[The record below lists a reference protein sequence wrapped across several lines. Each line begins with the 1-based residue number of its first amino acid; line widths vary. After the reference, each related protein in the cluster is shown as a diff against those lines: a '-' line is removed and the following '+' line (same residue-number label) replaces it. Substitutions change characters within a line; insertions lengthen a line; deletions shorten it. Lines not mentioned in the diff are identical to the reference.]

1 MTYPAEPDVVAHL
14 AVDDPLP
21 AAIDPLWT
29 RLRAVEERVRH
40 AVAARQAT
48 DPDPEDPY
56 RGQYL
61 TPEAAA
67 RILDEPGGLDVPG
80 EEPWQPPAGSVLDGL
95 ARRFELSELDL
106 DLLLVA
112 MAPDLDARFERLYGY
127 LNDDLTR
134 RRPTVGLALE
144 LCGLSGTA
152 PARFRLA
159 PGAPLIEGGLV
170 QVTEPERPPLS
181 RVLVVPDRVTGHL
194 LGSAQPDARLAGV
207 LGEAREDPTAE
218 DADVRLAAAAAM
230 TGVGLVHL
238 RSRGGDAE
246 GLAAAALHT
255 AGLRPLALDAVAL
268 ARRPAEVPEL
278 ARAVA
283 REARLTGAGV
293 VLGPLEALPAEP
305 SERARTLWALCAA
318 LRGLPLFTHGTGG
331 WAPEW
336 AADTPVALTVPAPSP
351 ERQAARWRHA
361 LERAADE
368 GSPTGGVDAF
378 SRTTGDTSTPGHLTR
393 TADAGPTTSDADAL
407 AGVGD
412 GVAAGEAGALAQ
424 AAGNSVTASDAD
436 ALAED
441 GGNTAAD
448 EAEALAQAAGDGVTA
463 SDADALAEDGENT
476 AADEAEALAQA
487 AGNSVTASDA
497 DALAEDGG
505 NTAADE
511 AEALAQAAGDG
522 VATGDV
528 EELALAVAAHR
539 LDAGQLRRAADVAV
553 RTAVLAGRPVRPDD
567 VRAAVRAQNGAGLDR
582 LARRVEP
589 GVGWDDLV
597 LPPTTHRRLRE
608 LALRARHREQVLGQ
622 WGMRPGGGRGRGVIA
637 LFAGESGTGK
647 TMSAEV
653 VAADLGMDLYVV
665 DLSTVVD
672 KYIGETEKNL
682 ERIFT
687 EASAVNAV
695 LLFDEAD
702 AIFGKRSE
710 VKDAHDRHANIE
722 SAYLLQRMES
732 FDGIAVLTTNLRAN
746 LDEAFTRRLD
756 VVADF
761 PVPDAGHRLA
771 LWDRCLG
778 NLLPRA
784 DDLDLAFCADRF
796 ELAGGSIR
804 ACAVTAAYLAAESGA
819 PLTMRQVVTAVA
831 QEYRKLGRLVL
842 ESEFGPY
849 TADAVGA

>member
-1 MTYPAEPDVVAHL
+1 MAHL

-80 EEPWQPPAGSVLDGL
+80 EEPWRPPAGSVLDGL
-95 ARRFELSELDL
+95 ARRFGLSELDL

-152 PARFRLA
+152 PARFRLG

-218 DADVRLAAAAAM
+218 EADVHLAAAAAM

-246 GLAAAALHT
+246 GLAAAALHA
-255 AGLRPLALDAVAL
+255 AGLRPFALDAVAL

-393 TADAGPTTSDADAL
+393 TADAGPTTTDADAL
-407 AGVGD
+407 ARVGD
-412 GVAAGEAGALAQ
+412 GVAAG
-424 AAGNSVTASDAD
+424 
-436 ALAED
+436 
-441 GGNTAAD
+441 
-448 EAEALAQAAGDGVTA
+448 
-463 SDADALAEDGENT
+463 
-476 AADEAEALAQA
+476 
-487 AGNSVTASDA
+487 
-497 DALAEDGG
+497 
-505 NTAADE
+505 
-511 AEALAQAAGDG
+511 
-522 VATGDV
+522 DV
-528 EELALAVAAHR
+528 EELASAVAAHR

-842 ESEFGPY
+842 DSEFGPY

>member
-1 MTYPAEPDVVAHL
+1 MDH
-14 AVDDPLP
+14 
-21 AAIDPLWT
+21 LWT
-29 RLRAVEERVRH
+29 RLRVVEERVRH
-40 AVAARQAT
+40 AVAVRRAG
-48 DPDPEDPY
+48 DPDPDDPY

-67 RILDEPGGLDVPG
+67 RILDEPGGLGVSAH
-80 EEPWQPPAGSVLDGL
+80 EPWQPPAGSVLDGL
-95 ARRFELSELDL
+95 ARRFGLSPLDL

-112 MAPDLDARFERLYGY
+112 VAPDLDARFERLYGY

-144 LCGLSGTA
+144 LCGLAGAAS
-152 PARFRLA
+152 ARFRLA
-159 PGAPLIEGGLV
+159 PGAPLIVGGLV
-170 QVTEPERPPLS
+170 EVTEPERPPLS
-181 RVLVVPDRVTGHL
+181 RVLAVPDRVTGHL
-194 LGSAQPDARLAGV
+194 LGSARPDARLAGV
-207 LGEAREDPTAE
+207 LGQAQEDPTAE
-218 DADVRLAAAAAM
+218 DADVHRTAAAAG

-238 RSRGGDAE
+238 RSRGGDAA
-246 GLAAAALHT
+246 GLAAAALHA
-255 AGLRPLALDAVAL
+255 AGLRPLVLDPVAL
-268 ARRPAEVPEL
+268 ARHPSDVPEL
-278 ARAVA
+278 ARIAA
-283 REARLTGAGV
+283 LEARLIGAGV
-293 VLGPLEALPAEP
+293 VVGPLEALPGEP
-305 SERARTLWALCAA
+305 AERARTLGALCSA
-318 LRGLPLFTHGTGG
+318 LRGIPLITHGTVG

-351 ERQAARWRHA
+351 ERQAERWRHA
-361 LERAADE
+361 LQRAAENNADN
-368 GSPTGGVDAF
+368 S
-378 SRTTGDTSTPGHLTR
+378 SRDGLALGD
-393 TADAGPTTSDADAL
+393 
-407 AGVGD
+407 V
-412 GVAAGEAGALAQ
+412 
-424 AAGNSVTASDAD
+424 D
-436 ALAED
+436 ALAE
-441 GGNTAAD
+441 
-448 EAEALAQAAGDGVTA
+448 
-463 SDADALAEDGENT
+463 
-476 AADEAEALAQA
+476 
-487 AGNSVTASDA
+487 
-497 DALAEDGG
+497 
-505 NTAADE
+505 
-511 AEALAQAAGDG
+511 
-522 VATGDV
+522 
-528 EELALAVAAHR
+528 AVAAHR
-539 LDAGQLRRAADVAV
+539 LDSGQLRRAADVAV
-553 RTAVLAGRPVRPDD
+553 RTAALAGRPVHPDD
-567 VRAAVRAQNGAGLDR
+567 LRTAVRAQNGAGLDR

-597 LPPTTHRRLRE
+597 LPAPTHRRLRE

-672 KYIGETEKNL
+672 KYVGETEKNL

-761 PVPDAGHRLA
+761 PVPDSGQRLA
-771 LWDRCLG
+771 LWERCLG
-778 NLLPRA
+778 DRLPRA
-784 DDLDLAFCADRF
+784 ADLDPVFCADRF

-804 ACAVTAAYLAAESGA
+804 ACAVTAAYLAAESGS
-819 PLTMRQVVTAVA
+819 PLTMRQLVTAVA

-842 ESEFGPY
+842 EGEFGPY
-849 TADAVGA
+849 LAEVTGA

>member
-1 MTYPAEPDVVAHL
+1 M
-14 AVDDPLP
+14 
-21 AAIDPLWT
+21 
-29 RLRAVEERVRH
+29 VEERVRH
-40 AVAARQAT
+40 AVAVRRAA
-48 DPDPEDPY
+48 DPDPDDPY

-61 TPEAAA
+61 TPEAVA
-67 RILDEPGGLDVPG
+67 RVLDEPSGLDVPAH
-80 EEPWQPPAGSVLDGL
+80 EPPDPPAGSVLGGL
-95 ARRFELSELDL
+95 AARFGLSSLDL

-112 MAPDLDARFERLYGY
+112 VAPDLDARFERLYGY

-144 LCGLSGTA
+144 LCGLAGAAS
-152 PARFRLA
+152 ARFRLA
-159 PGAPLIEGGLV
+159 PEAALV
-170 QVTEPERPPLS
+170 ASDLVEVTEPERPPLS

-218 DADVRLAAAAAM
+218 AADVHRAAAAAG
-230 TGVGLVHL
+230 TGLVQL

-246 GLAAAALHT
+246 GLAVAALHV
-255 AGLRPLALDAVAL
+255 AGLRPLVLDAAAL
-268 ARRPAEVPEL
+268 ARRPGDVPAL
-278 ARAVA
+278 ARVA
-283 REARLTGAGV
+283 ALEARLTGAGV
-293 VLGPLEALPAEP
+293 VLGPLEALPGEP
-305 SERARTLWALCAA
+305 AERARTLGALCSA
-318 LRGLPLFTHGTGG
+318 LRGIPLLTHGTLG
-331 WAPEW
+331 WDPLW
-336 AADTPVALTVPAPSP
+336 AADTPVVLTVPAPTP

-361 LERAADE
+361 LDR
-368 GSPTGGVDAF
+368 
-378 SRTTGDTSTPGHLTR
+378 
-393 TADAGPTTSDADAL
+393 
-407 AGVGD
+407 
-412 GVAAGEAGALAQ
+412 
-424 AAGNSVTASDAD
+424 
-436 ALAED
+436 
-441 GGNTAAD
+441 
-448 EAEALAQAAGDGVTA
+448 AAGDSPGHGFGNGSGTG
-463 SDADALAEDGENT
+463 DAD
-476 AADEAEALAQA
+476 
-487 AGNSVTASDA
+487 
-497 DALAEDGG
+497 
-505 NTAADE
+505 
-511 AEALAQAAGDG
+511 
-522 VATGDV
+522 
-528 EELALAVAAHR
+528 ELARAVAAHR
-539 LDAGQLRRAADVAV
+539 LDSGQLRRAADVAV
-553 RTAVLAGRPVRPDD
+553 RTATLAGRPVLPDD
-567 VRAAVRAQNGAGLDR
+567 LRTAVRAQNGAGLDR

-672 KYIGETEKNL
+672 KYVGETEKNL

-761 PVPDAGHRLA
+761 PVPDAGQRLA
-771 LWDRCLG
+771 LWERCLG
-778 NLLPRA
+778 DRLPRA
-784 DDLDLAFCADRF
+784 EDLDLAFCADRF

-804 ACAVTAAYLAAESGA
+804 ACAVTAAYLAAESGE
-819 PLTMRQVVTAVA
+819 PLTMRQVVTSVA

-849 TADAVGA
+849 LAEATGA

>member
-1 MTYPAEPDVVAHL
+1 M
-14 AVDDPLP
+14 
-21 AAIDPLWT
+21 
-29 RLRAVEERVRH
+29 RLGAVERRVRE
-40 AVAARQAT
+40 AVAVRRDA
-48 DPDPEDPY
+48 DPDPDDPY

-61 TPEAAA
+61 TPEAVA
-67 RILDEPGGLDVPG
+67 RILDEPGGLDAPAQG
-80 EEPWQPPAGSVLDGL
+80 PWQPPDRSVLGTL
-95 ARRFELSELDL
+95 ARRFGLSPLDL

-112 MAPDLDARFERLYGY
+112 LAPDLDARFERLYGY

-144 LCGLSGTA
+144 LCGLGGAS

-159 PGAPLIEGGLV
+159 PGAPLVAGGLV
-170 QVTEPERPPLS
+170 EVTEPERPPLS

-194 LGSAQPDARLAGV
+194 LGDTQPDARLTGV
-207 LGEAREDPTAE
+207 LGEVREDPTAE
-218 DADVRLAAAAAM
+218 AAEVHRAAAAG
-230 TGVGLVHL
+230 TGAGLVHL

-246 GLAAAALHT
+246 GLATAALRL
-255 AGLRPLALDAVAL
+255 AGLRPLVLDTAAL
-268 ARRPAEVPEL
+268 ARRPADVPAL
-278 ARAVA
+278 ARVIAL
-283 REARLTGAGV
+283 EARLTGAGV
-293 VLGPLEALPAEP
+293 VLGPLAALPGEPAER
-305 SERARTLWALCAA
+305 SRTLSALCAG
-318 LRGLPLFTHGTGG
+318 LRGVPLFTHGTTS
-331 WAPEW
+331 WDPEW
-336 AADTPVALTVPAPSP
+336 AADTPVVLTVGAPSP
-351 ERQAARWRHA
+351 DRQAARWRHA
-361 LERAADE
+361 LARAAGGLAVAGAAE
-368 GSPTGGVDAF
+368 GLDGA
-378 SRTTGDTSTPGHLTR
+378 
-393 TADAGPTTSDADAL
+393 AGA
-407 AGVGD
+407 AGLLD
-412 GVAAGEAGALAQ
+412 RAAGEPAVSG
-424 AAGNSVTASDAD
+424 AAGHRGPDA
-436 ALAED
+436 
-441 GGNTAAD
+441 
-448 EAEALAQAAGDGVTA
+448 V
-463 SDADALAEDGENT
+463 
-476 AADEAEALAQA
+476 
-487 AGNSVTASDA
+487 VP
-497 DALAEDGG
+497 
-505 NTAADE
+505 
-511 AEALAQAAGDG
+511 
-522 VATGDV
+522 VGDV
-528 EELALAVAAHR
+528 EELAQAVAAHR
-539 LDAGQLRRAADVAV
+539 LDAGQLRRAADAAV
-553 RTAVLAGRPVRPDD
+553 RTAALEGRPVGPDD
-567 VRAAVRAQNGAGLDR
+567 LRVAVRAQNGAGLDR

-761 PVPDAGHRLA
+761 PMPDTGQRLA
-771 LWDRCLG
+771 LWERCLG
-778 NLLPRA
+778 DRLPRA

-804 ACAVTAAYLAAESGA
+804 ACAVTAAYLAAESGE
-819 PLTMRQVVTAVA
+819 PLTMRQTVTAIA

-849 TADAVGA
+849 LADAVSV

>member
-1 MTYPAEPDVVAHL
+1 MTYTVEPAVGGSVGAGGNTG
-14 AVDDPLP
+14 V
-21 AAIDPLWT
+21 DPLWE
-29 RLRAVEERVRH
+29 RLGAVEARVRE
-40 AVAARQAT
+40 AVAVRRSA
-48 DPDPEDPY
+48 DPDPDDPY

-67 RILDEPGGLDVPG
+67 RILDEPGGLDMPAQG
-80 EEPWQPPAGSVLDGL
+80 LWQPPAGSVLDGL
-95 ARRFELSELDL
+95 VRRFGLSSLDL

-144 LCGLSGTA
+144 LCGLGGAS

-159 PGAPLIEGGLV
+159 PGAPLIAHGLV
-170 QVTEPERPPLS
+170 EVTEPERPPLS
-181 RVLVVPDRVTGHL
+181 RVLAVPDRVTAHL
-194 LGSAQPDARLAGV
+194 LGGTRPDARLTGV

-218 DADVRLAAAAAM
+218 AADVHRAAAAAG

-246 GLAAAALHT
+246 GLATAALHA
-255 AGLRPLALDAVAL
+255 AGLGPLVLDAVAL
-268 ARRPAEVPEL
+268 ARRSADVPAL
-278 ARAVA
+278 ARVIAL
-283 REARLTGAGV
+283 EARLTGSGV
-293 VLGPLEALPAEP
+293 VLGPLAALPGEP
-305 SERARTLWALCAA
+305 AERARTLSSLCAE
-318 LRGLPLFTHGTGG
+318 LRGIPLFTHGTTG
-331 WAPEW
+331 WDPAW
-336 AADTPVALTVPAPSP
+336 AADTPVVLNVEAPSP

-361 LERAADE
+361 LDR
-368 GSPTGGVDAF
+368 
-378 SRTTGDTSTPGHLTR
+378 
-393 TADAGPTTSDADAL
+393 
-407 AGVGD
+407 
-412 GVAAGEAGALAQ
+412 
-424 AAGNSVTASDAD
+424 
-436 ALAED
+436 
-441 GGNTAAD
+441 
-448 EAEALAQAAGDGVTA
+448 AAGDAV
-463 SDADALAEDGENT
+463 
-476 AADEAEALAQA
+476 
-487 AGNSVTASDA
+487 
-497 DALAEDGG
+497 
-505 NTAADE
+505 
-511 AEALAQAAGDG
+511 
-522 VATGDV
+522 TGDV
-528 EELALAVAAHR
+528 EALARAVAAHR
-539 LDAGQLRRAADVAV
+539 LDSGQLRRAADAAV
-553 RTAVLAGRPVRPDD
+553 RTATIEGRQVGPDD
-567 VRAAVRAQNGAGLDR
+567 LRTAVRAQNGAGLDR

-761 PVPDAGHRLA
+761 PVPDAGQRLA

-778 NLLPRA
+778 DRLPRG

-804 ACAVTAAYLAAESGA
+804 ACAVTAAYLAAESGE
-819 PLTMRQVVTAVA
+819 PLTMRQTVTAIA

-842 ESEFGPY
+842 ESEFGPFL
-849 TADAVGA
+849 AQAAGA

>member
-1 MTYPAEPDVVAHL
+1 MTYTAEPDGVAHL

-21 AAIDPLWT
+21 AAIAPLWT
-29 RLRAVEERVRH
+29 RLRAVEERVRQ
-40 AVAARQAT
+40 AVGARQAK

-67 RILDEPGGLDVPG
+67 RILDEQGGLDVPG

-95 ARRFELSELDL
+95 ARRFGLSELDL

-194 LGSAQPDARLAGV
+194 LGSAQPDDRLAGV
-207 LGEAREDPTAE
+207 LGEAREDPTAQE
-218 DADVRLAAAAAM
+218 ADVHLAAAAAM

-278 ARAVA
+278 ARVVA

-305 SERARTLWALCAA
+305 AERARTLWALCAA
-318 LRGLPLFTHGTGG
+318 LRGIPLFTHGTGG

-361 LERAADE
+361 LERAAGD
-368 GSPTGGVDAF
+368 GSATGGVAG
-378 SRTTGDTSTPGHLTR
+378 STRTAGDDSTPGHLAR
-393 TADAGPTTSDADAL
+393 TAGDGSADGRLPRTDGDSPTTGRLARAAGIGSVTGDAGAFAR
-407 AGVGD
+407 AVGEGVAVGD
-412 GVAAGEAGALAQ
+412 AGALAGGGED
-424 AAGNSVTASDAD
+424 AAASDVNVLGGVGGNGVTVGGAG
-436 ALAED
+436 ALAR
-441 GGNTAAD
+441 A
-448 EAEALAQAAGDGVTA
+448 V
-463 SDADALAEDGENT
+463 
-476 AADEAEALAQA
+476 
-487 AGNSVTASDA
+487 
-497 DALAEDGG
+497 
-505 NTAADE
+505 
-511 AEALAQAAGDG
+511 GDG

-778 NLLPRA
+778 DLMPRA

-804 ACAVTAAYLAAESGA
+804 ACAVTAAYLAAESGG

>member
-1 MTYPAEPDVVAHL
+1 MTYTVEPPARTGPDGG
-14 AVDDPLP
+14 AVDH
-21 AAIDPLWT
+21 LWT
-29 RLRAVEERVRH
+29 RFQRVEERVRQ
-40 AVAARQAT
+40 AVAARRAT
-48 DPDPEDPY
+48 DPDPDDPY

-61 TPEAAA
+61 TPEAVA
-67 RILDEPGGLDVPG
+67 RVLDQPGGLGLSAD
-80 EEPWQPPAGSVLDGL
+80 EPPCPPPGSVLGALAADFGL
-95 ARRFELSELDL
+95 SPLDT

-112 MAPDLDARFERLYGY
+112 VAPDLDARFEWLYGY
-127 LNDDLTR
+127 LNNDLTR

-144 LCGLSGTA
+144 LCGLGGVAS
-152 PARFRLA
+152 ARFRLD
-159 PGAPLIEGGLV
+159 PGAPLISGGLLEIA
-170 QVTEPERPPLS
+170 EPERPPLS
-181 RVLVVPDRVTGHL
+181 RVLTVPDRVTAHL
-194 LGSAQPDARLAGV
+194 LGSTAPDARLAAV
-207 LGEAREDPTAE
+207 LGEVSADPTAE
-218 DADVRLAAAAAM
+218 PTELERAAAAAR
-230 TGVGLVHL
+230 TGAGHVHL

-246 GLAAAALHT
+246 GLAAAALRLS
-255 AGLRPLALDAVAL
+255 GLRPLVLDVAEL
-268 ARRPAEVPEL
+268 ARRTAEVAEL
-278 ARAVA
+278 ARVA
-283 REARLTGAGV
+283 ALEARLTGAGV
-293 VLGPLEALPAEP
+293 LLGPLEALPGTPA
-305 SERARTLWALCAA
+305 ERAHALRTLCAA
-318 LRGLPLFTHGTGG
+318 LCGIPLFTHGTAG
-331 WAPEW
+331 WDPGW
-336 AADTPVALTVPAPSP
+336 AADTPVTLTVAAPSP

-361 LERAADE
+361 LDRAA
-368 GSPTGGVDAF
+368 GG
-378 SRTTGDTSTPGHLTR
+378 
-393 TADAGPTTSDADAL
+393 GPATEDPQTL
-407 AGVGD
+407 AR
-412 GVAAGEAGALAQ
+412 
-424 AAGNSVTASDAD
+424 
-436 ALAED
+436 
-441 GGNTAAD
+441 
-448 EAEALAQAAGDGVTA
+448 
-463 SDADALAEDGENT
+463 
-476 AADEAEALAQA
+476 
-487 AGNSVTASDA
+487 
-497 DALAEDGG
+497 
-505 NTAADE
+505 
-511 AEALAQAAGDG
+511 
-522 VATGDV
+522 
-528 EELALAVAAHR
+528 AVAAHR
-539 LDAGQLRRAADVAV
+539 LDSGQLRRAADAAV
-553 RTAVLAGRPVRPDD
+553 RTAALAGRPVGPDD
-567 VRAAVRAQNGAGLDR
+567 LRAAVRAQNGAGLDR

-597 LPPTTHRRLRE
+597 LPPATHRRLRE

-653 VAADLGMDLYVV
+653 IAADLGMDLYVV

-672 KYIGETEKNL
+672 KYVGETEKNL

-761 PVPDAGHRLA
+761 SLPDSGQRRD

-778 NLLPRA
+778 DRLPRA

-804 ACAVTAAYLAAESGA
+804 ACAVTAAYLAAESGK

-842 ESEFGPY
+842 EGEFGPY
-849 TADAVGA
+849 LAEASHA

>member
-1 MTYPAEPDVVAHL
+1 MTQTAEPVTVSPTGTEEHL
-14 AVDDPLP
+14 WL
-21 AAIDPLWT
+21 

-40 AVAARQAT
+40 AVALRRAG
-48 DPDPEDPY
+48 DPDPDDPY

-67 RILDEPGGLDVPG
+67 RILHEPGGLGVP
-80 EEPWQPPAGSVLDGL
+80 EQQPWQPPAGSVLGAL
-95 ARRFELSELDL
+95 ATRFALSSLDL

-112 MAPDLDARFERLYGY
+112 TAPDLDARFERLYGY

-144 LCGLSGTA
+144 LCGLAGAASG
-152 PARFRLA
+152 RFRLA
-159 PGAPLIEGGLV
+159 PSAPLVAGGLV
-170 QVTEPERPPLS
+170 EVTEAERPPLS
-181 RVLVVPDRVTGHL
+181 RVLTVPDRVTGHL
-194 LGSAQPDARLAGV
+194 LGSTQPDARLAGV

-218 DADVRLAAAAAM
+218 TAEVHRAAAAAG
-230 TGVGLVHL
+230 TGAGLVQL
-238 RSRGGDAE
+238 RSRGGDAG
-246 GLAAAALHT
+246 GLAVAALHA
-255 AGLRPLALDAVAL
+255 AGMRALVLDAAAL
-268 ARRPAEVPEL
+268 ARRPDDVPAI
-278 ARAVA
+278 ARVVA
-283 REARLTGAGV
+283 LEARLTGAGV

-305 SERARTLWALCAA
+305 AERARTLGALCTT
-318 LRGLPLFTHGTGG
+318 LRGIPLLTHGTVG
-331 WAPEW
+331 WDPLW
-336 AADTPVALTVPAPSP
+336 AADTPVVLTVPAPSP

-361 LERAADE
+361 LNRAAGAGAAGADD
-368 GSPTGGVDAF
+368 DA
-378 SRTTGDTSTPGHLTR
+378 R
-393 TADAGPTTSDADAL
+393 TAHDADGTR
-407 AGVGD
+407 AGVG
-412 GVAAGEAGALAQ
+412 VAGSVAGD
-424 AAGNSVTASDAD
+424 V
-436 ALAED
+436 
-441 GGNTAAD
+441 
-448 EAEALAQAAGDGVTA
+448 EALAR
-463 SDADALAEDGENT
+463 
-476 AADEAEALAQA
+476 
-487 AGNSVTASDA
+487 
-497 DALAEDGG
+497 
-505 NTAADE
+505 
-511 AEALAQAAGDG
+511 
-522 VATGDV
+522 
-528 EELALAVAAHR
+528 AVAAHR
-539 LDAGQLRRAADVAV
+539 LDSGQLHRAADVAV
-553 RTAVLAGRPVRPDD
+553 RTAALAGRPVRADD
-567 VRAAVRAQNGAGLDR
+567 LRSAVRAQNGAGLER

-597 LPPTTHRRLRE
+597 LPPPTHRRLRE

-672 KYIGETEKNL
+672 KYVGETEKNL

-761 PVPDAGHRLA
+761 PVPDAGQRLA
-771 LWDRCLG
+771 LWERCLG
-778 NLLPRA
+778 ERLPRDA
-784 DDLDLAFCADRF
+784 DLDLAFCADRF

-819 PLTMRQVVTAVA
+819 PLAMRQLVTAIA

-842 ESEFGPY
+842 EGEFGPY
-849 TADAVGA
+849 LAEATGA